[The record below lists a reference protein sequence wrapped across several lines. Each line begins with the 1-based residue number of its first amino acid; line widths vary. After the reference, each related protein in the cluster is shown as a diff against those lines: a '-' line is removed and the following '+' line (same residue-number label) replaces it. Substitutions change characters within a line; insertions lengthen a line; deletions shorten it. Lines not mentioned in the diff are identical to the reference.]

1 MSGAV
6 GRPANGVLVCALDFW
21 HVRAKYK
28 RDVKGKQPKLS
39 LHPLVDDFDDATHKT
54 AYRLSSKRHAEEEAR
69 RGDLTGQFRER
80 VNRQR
85 VNGGVSAGEYLK
97 H

>member
-28 RDVKGKQPKLS
+28 RNLNVKCKQPKLS
-39 LHPLVDDFDDATHKT
+39 LHSLVDDFDDATHKT

-69 RGDLTGQFRER
+69 RDDLTGQFRE
-80 VNRQR
+80 
-85 VNGGVSAGEYLK
+85 
-97 H
+97 